1 MGYWDA
7 NGRRKGHKGRGG
19 WFSINLGNHRFKLYQ
34 AQIYTISRVEQ
45 PKSPPNLQGGAKRV
59 QFQEQTFSTA
69 SSCSEKLPEKVPTN
83 LPRCSMHQQ
92 KSASDKQ

>member
-1 MGYWDA
+1 MVSRCEIGME
-7 NGRRKGHKGRGG
+7 RVG
-19 WFSINLGNHRFKLYQ
+19 WFCVNFSNHRFKLYQ
-34 AQIYTISRVEQ
+34 AQIYTISRVEH
-45 PKSPPNLQGGAKRV
+45 PKSPTNLHGGAKRV

-69 SSCSEKLPEKVPTN
+69 SSCSEEGREKLPEKVPTN